1 MKPLSIALTLF
12 VVLAPFTRAQT
23 SVERFSRQLEQIQ
36 RETTL
41 RADTAVPVDQRTLI
55 DYGGYFSLNYFMIDD
70 PNQNTHILRQYGLV
84 GYGRINIDGV
94 HEIFGR
100 GILEYNDFNS
110 GDSFDGEGDEFD
122 PRFDRLYYRF
132 DLARY
137 FAAYKGEQI
146 DYNVVFQGGRQ
157 LAYWANGL
165 VLSQVLDAAVLDLT
179 WGPLTL
185 ELLGGITPHHD
196 TVDFDSSRPHFDDH
210 TSRGFY
216 GGVLSWQLSQKHR
229 PYVYVLFQQD
239 YNHDQVRT
247 TGIINT
253 RFDYFSWYIGAGSAG
268 SIGDRL
274 LYGVEVVYE
283 GGSGLSNSFTTA
295 SGTIEPIPQTDEDIS
310 AWAADVRLDYVFTD
324 ARRTRINA
332 ELIAASG
339 DDDRLHTSNT
349 FAGNTSGTD
358 DNAFNAFGLLNT
370 GLAFAPNVSNLL
382 ALRVGAST
390 FPIPDQR
397 IFRRLQVGTD
407 IFIFNKMERDAP
419 IDEPTLEGRYLGWEP
434 DVFINWQITSD
445 VTLALRYGIFFPSSD
460 TVISD
465 DSRQFFFAGLTFAF

>member
-1 MKPLSIALTLF
+1 
-12 VVLAPFTRAQT
+12 
-23 SVERFSRQLEQIQ
+23 VERFSRQLEQIQ

-41 RADTAVPVDQRTLI
+41 QADTSVPVGQRTLI
-55 DYGGYFSLNYFMIDD
+55 DYGGYLSLNYLTLEDL
-70 PNQNTHILRQYGLV
+70 NQNTHVLRQYGLV
-84 GYGRINIDGV
+84 GYGRISIDGV
-94 HEIFGR
+94 HEFFGR
-100 GILEYNDFNS
+100 GILEYNDFNQ
-110 GDSFDGEGDEFD
+110 GDSFDDEGDEFD

-132 DLARY
+132 DLARH
-137 FAAYKGEQI
+137 FAAYKGETI
-146 DYNVVFQGGRQ
+146 DYNVIFQGGRQ
-157 LAYWANGL
+157 LVYWGNGL
-165 VLSQVLDAAVLDLT
+165 VISQVLDAAVLDLSR
-179 WGPLTL
+179 GPMSLQ
-185 ELLGGITPHHD
+185 LLGGVTPQKD
-196 TVDFDSSRPHFDDH
+196 TVDFDASRPHFDDD
-210 TSRGFY
+210 TFRGFY
-216 GGVLSWQLSQKHR
+216 GGLFSWQVTPKHR
-229 PYVYVLFQQD
+229 PYLYALFQQD
-239 YNHDQVRT
+239 YNHDFVRT

-253 RFDYFSWYIGAGSAG
+253 GFEYFSWYIGAGSTG

-274 LYGVEVVYE
+274 LYGVEAVYQ
-283 GGSGLSNSFTTA
+283 GGTGLSNSFTTGG
-295 SGTIEPIPQTDEDIS
+295 GTLEPIPQTEEDIS

-324 ARRTRINA
+324 ARRTRIGA

-349 FAGNTSGTD
+349 FAGNLPGTD

-397 IFRRLQVGTD
+397 IFRRLQVGAD
-407 IFIFNKMERDAP
+407 IFVFNKMERDAP

-434 DVFINWQITSD
+434 DVFLNWQITSD